1 MQKGKEKLKN
11 ILRKIEAGN
20 KFWDQVRRESE
31 QIKRMIARKAAAA
44 RQVKK

>member
-1 MQKGKEKLKN
+1 MQKGKEQQKN
-11 ILRKIEAGN
+11 ILKKIEAGN

-31 QIKRMIARKAAAA
+31 EIKSMIARKAAAA